1 MNTFEI
7 YFSDLNDNAKARLLQ
22 AVGAKRAADMN
33 WLVPIATYDFEEDEE
48 VKKRTEKVKEI
59 AFDYAKNHLGEEMDY
74 WVGMYTLIRISPSC
88 DITYG
93 YCVELYEYGYGSN
106 GDGLVDALTETKETL
121 ADGIEYLLALV

>member
-48 VKKRTEKVKEI
+48 ENREGKRNCI
-59 AFDYAKNHLGEEMDY
+59 
-74 WVGMYTLIRISPSC
+74 
-88 DITYG
+88 
-93 YCVELYEYGYGSN
+93 
-106 GDGLVDALTETKETL
+106 
-121 ADGIEYLLALV
+121 